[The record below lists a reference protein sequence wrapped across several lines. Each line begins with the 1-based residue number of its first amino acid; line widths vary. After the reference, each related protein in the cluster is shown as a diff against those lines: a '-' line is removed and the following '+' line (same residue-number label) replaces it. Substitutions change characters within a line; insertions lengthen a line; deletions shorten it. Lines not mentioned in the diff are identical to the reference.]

1 MYLSKTLF
9 VIETTTYLL
18 VDDDEALVGAVA
30 HLVLEIDDL
39 LHSVHDV
46 LALRKHQ
53 PLALGGRL
61 VEDARVHLAE
71 TPHSDVQ
78 EYVCCK
84 SETSNRRLT
93 FSRIRATR

>member
-1 MYLSKTLF
+1 MSKTWF

-39 LHSVHDV
+39 LHAVHDV

-61 VEDARVHLAE
+61 VEDA
-71 TPHSDVQ
+71 
-78 EYVCCK
+78 
-84 SETSNRRLT
+84 
-93 FSRIRATR
+93 